1 LAPFKTCK
9 ARTPGLWWAKMTR
22 NQRPSSLSGAPTRHR
37 VSRAGSSRE
46 TWAWADSHR
55 GRPPIAPPPS
65 AGRAASRLIKPL
77 SAKFGPGASELQGHW
92 KEIVGEALAAYS
104 SPVKFQSGAG
114 GLTLVIN
121 ARGPAASL
129 IEAQSA
135 QILDRVARFAGRAPK
150 RLKLTQGALKSR
162 PAKSKS
168 RPSRVV
174 KVKALSPE
182 PDGLEAVMEA
192 FEAAVLKPHS
202 ARRSRRSD
210 PTEE

>member
-1 LAPFKTCK
+1 LHGAHAK
-9 ARTPGLWWAKMTR
+9 ALVAKMTR
-22 NQRPSSLSGAPTRHR
+22 NNRPSTPSGAPTRRR
-37 VSRAGSSRE
+37 VSRDGSSRE
-46 TWAWADSHR
+46 AWAWADSHR

-65 AGRAASRLIKPL
+65 AGRAASRLIKPM
-77 SAKFGPGASELQGHW
+77 SAKFGPGANELQANW
-92 KEIVGEALAAYS
+92 TEIVGEALAAYS

-114 GLTLVIN
+114 GLALVIN

-135 QILDRVARFAGRAPK
+135 QILDRVARFSGRAPK

-162 PAKSKS
+162 PVNSKS

-182 PDGLEAVMEA
+182 PKGLEAVMNA
-192 FEAAVLKPHS
+192 FEAAVFAPRGKRKPGS
-202 ARRSRRSD
+202 N
-210 PTEE
+210 TE

>member
-1 LAPFKTCK
+1 MS
-9 ARTPGLWWAKMTR
+9 AR
-22 NQRPSSLSGAPTRHR
+22 
-37 VSRAGSSRE
+37 
-46 TWAWADSHR
+46 
-55 GRPPIAPPPS
+55 
-65 AGRAASRLIKPL
+65 
-77 SAKFGPGASELQGHW
+77 FGPGANELQAHW
-92 KEIVGEALAAYS
+92 AEIVGDALAAYS

-162 PAKSKS
+162 PVRSKS
-168 RPSRVV
+168 RPARVV

-182 PDGLEAVMEA
+182 PEGLDAVMAA
-192 FEAAVLKPHS
+192 FEAAVFAPRAKGKPGS
-202 ARRSRRSD
+202 NK
-210 PTEE
+210 E